1 MTLPGSRWAGL
12 LATEPANAKL
22 DLADYVGQRTAT
34 FEFSIVDSR
43 TGYRQDVNPL
53 KTSIPVLTHDT
64 SRTIKRQIM
73 GLFFGVNDTLKFN
86 SLTSR
91 LEVWM
96 LLADML
102 YPLGRY
108 IPNNQILFKS
118 TAGEQS
124 SVTFY
129 DEGFIVD
136 QEFPAGFGS
145 LIAGEPLQTTLNRC
159 LSPLPIDFTI
169 EPSPFGGT
177 VSWNA
182 GTRRGY
188 AVEQM
193 AIDGDWYSPWF
204 DHNSIMRFIRA
215 FDPATAIP
223 TFDLD
228 SGNKVFRDRVI
239 QSNDLISAP
248 NRFVVISNGASAM
261 GVNGGPVYGTYNV
274 PDSAPHS
281 ALNRGF
287 ELTKTVDRQLDNS
300 SQAQAVAENLGR
312 QQIIFESIELQ
323 TAPDPRHDS
332 YDVLRWNG
340 ENWLETAWSLPLV
353 EGAQMQHSARRA
365 YRD

>member
-1 MTLPGSRWAGL
+1 MTLPGSRWSGL
-12 LATEPANAKL
+12 LTTEAENPKL
-22 DLADYVGQRTAT
+22 DLADYVGQRQAT
-34 FEFSIVDSR
+34 FQFSIFDVR
-43 TGYRQDVNPL
+43 TGYRRTINPL
-53 KTSIPVLTHDT
+53 TTSVPTLTHDT
-64 SRTIKRQIM
+64 SRTISRQIM
-73 GLFFGVNDTLKFN
+73 GLFLGVQDTMFFN
-86 SLTSR
+86 SVSSR
-91 LEVWM
+91 LEVSM
-96 LLADML
+96 LLAGVS

-108 IPNNQILFKS
+108 IPNGQILFKS
-118 TAGEQS
+118 TGGDQS

-136 QEFPAGFGS
+136 QEFSDGFGS
-145 LIAGEPLQTTLNRC
+145 LISGEPLQTTLTRC
-159 LSPLPIDFTI
+159 LSDLPIEFTI

-188 AVEQM
+188 AVNQM
-193 AIDGDWYSPWF
+193 AIDGDWLNPWF
-204 DHNSIMRFIRA
+204 DHNSIMRFIRS

-239 QSNDLISAP
+239 NSNDLITAP
-248 NRFVVISNGASAM
+248 NQFVVISNGASAM
-261 GVNGGPVYGTYNV
+261 GINGGPVYGVYNV

-287 ELTKTVDRQLDNS
+287 VIPKTEDRQLDFS
-300 SQAQAVAENLGR
+300 AQAQAVATSLGQ
-312 QQIIFESIELQ
+312 QQIIFESVELY

-332 YDVLRWNG
+332 YDVLRWQG
-340 ENWLETAWSLPLV
+340 ENWLETAWSLPLI
-353 EGAQMQHSARRA
+353 EGAQMQHTARKA